1 MEITYPCIE
10 INLKKIAHNIDVISS
25 YCKNKDINVA
35 AVSKVFCAE
44 IPIVQTIIDTG
55 IKIIGDSRIENLE
68 KIRDLKCKKMLLRI
82 PMESQVEKVVKF
94 SDISLNSELDTIKE
108 LSHSAKKLGLPHKI
122 ILMIDLGDLREGI
135 LEKDVL
141 QNVSEILKL
150 DNIELYGIGTNL
162 TCYGGVIPD
171 ENNLGRLVALK
182 NKIEQIFRIKLE
194 VVSGGNSSSL
204 QLVLNGKI
212 PEGINQLRIGE
223 GIVLGR
229 ETAFGNHIDDCYND
243 CFIIKGEIIELK
255 DKPSVPIGRIGMDA
269 FGEKPTFKDKG
280 IMKRAILAIGKQD
293 ISIKGLIPMDGKIN
307 ILGGSSD
314 HLILDITHTDHKYE
328 VGDIVDFRVDY
339 GCLLAAMT
347 SPYIAKYYI
356 R

>member
-1 MEITYPCIE
+1 MERTYPCID
-10 INLKKIAHNIDVISS
+10 INLNKIAHNTHIISS
-25 YCKNKDINVA
+25 YCNNKGIDIA

-44 IPIVQTIIDTG
+44 IPIVKTIIDTG

-68 KIRDLKCKKMLLRI
+68 KIKNLNCKKMLLRI
-82 PMESQVEKVVKF
+82 PMESQADKVVRF

-108 LSHSAKKLGLPHKI
+108 LSHSAKELGICHKI

-171 ENNLGRLVALK
+171 ENNLGRLVTLK
-182 NKIEQIFRIKLE
+182 NKIEQVFNVKLK

-204 QLVLNGKI
+204 QLVLNGKM

-229 ETAFGNHIDDCYND
+229 ETAFGKHMDNCYND

-255 DKPSVPIGRIGMDA
+255 EKPSVPIGNIGMDA
-269 FGEKPTFKDKG
+269 FGEKPFFKDMG

-293 ISIKGLIPMDGKIN
+293 ISIKGLIPLDEKIN
-307 ILGGSSD
+307 VLGGSSD
-314 HLILDITHTDHKYE
+314 HLILDITHADNKYE
-328 VGDIVDFRVDY
+328 VGDIVDFRPDY

-356 R
+356 K